1 VARNVLELIGNTPV
15 VRINRMNPNPKVT
28 IYAKL
33 EGFNPGGSVKDRI
46 AKYMIEKAEE
56 TGELTK
62 DKIIVEATSGN
73 TGIGLAIV
81 GRIKGYRVQIV
92 MPESMSIE
100 RRKVL
105 RAYGVEL
112 ILTPGEGGVS
122 GAYEEAGKLAKDP
135 KYFMPDQFANP
146 NNVLAHYETT
156 GKEILEQVGR
166 VDVFVAGIG
175 TSGTIMGAGKRLR
188 ESNPRVK
195 IIGVEPYRK
204 SKIQGLKCLGEGFI
218 PAIFNSEMID
228 DIAKVTDEDAFATAR
243 RLAKEEGLFVGM
255 SSGAAMFEAMRRAEM
270 MDGGVLVVIFP
281 DCGEKYLSTELFEV

>member
-1 VARNVLELIGNTPV
+1 MARNVLELIGNTPV

>member
-1 VARNVLELIGNTPV
+1 MARNVLELIGNTPV

-112 ILTPGEGGVS
+112 ILTPGEAGVS
-122 GAYEEAGKLAKDP
+122 GAYEEARRLAKDP
-135 KYFMPDQFANP
+135 RYFMPDQFANP

-156 GKEILEQVGR
+156 GKEILEQVGQ

-255 SSGAAMFEAMRRAEM
+255 SSGAAMFEAMRQAEM
-270 MDGGVLVVIFP
+270 MDDGVLVVIFP